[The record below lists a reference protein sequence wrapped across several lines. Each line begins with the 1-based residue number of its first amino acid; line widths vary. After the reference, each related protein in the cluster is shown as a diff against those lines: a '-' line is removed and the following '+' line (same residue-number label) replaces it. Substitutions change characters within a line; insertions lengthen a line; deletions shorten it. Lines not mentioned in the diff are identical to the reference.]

1 MHSKMQATSVGNPAI
16 KRLYI
21 KNPGL
26 FKPGF
31 FIYRNSS
38 SYSINTKTS
47 F

>member
-1 MHSKMQATSVGNPAI
+1 MCSKMQATSVDNHAI

-21 KNPGL
+21 KNPG
-26 FKPGF
+26 FNKPGF

>member
-1 MHSKMQATSVGNPAI
+1 MHLRMQATSVGNPATN
-16 KRLYI
+16 RLII

-26 FKPGF
+26 LKPGF